1 VSSTFN
7 LHSGGGEK
15 PLKIQGKEYQKQS
28 SLGPWANLKL
38 TRGESEVNFYFVDP
52 DELDAVAR
60 YATVL
65 ADKLRVEIAK
75 EVEVKKTDAAMAQV

>member
-7 LHSGGGEK
+7 LHSGGGDK

-28 SLGPWANLKL
+28 SLGSWANLKL
-38 TRGESEVNFYFVDP
+38 TRGESEINLYFVDP
-52 DELDAVAR
+52 DELDAIAR

-75 EVEVKKTDAAMAQV
+75 EAEVKKTDAVLVVA